1 MQNPML
7 FKNGVVSESIAG
19 VRQFRTRAQTNKN
32 TKQRKDEFAI
42 SSGSPPPT
50 GPDPQAFLVLCL
62 AVPGFQRH
70 RFPSKGKG
78 REVNT
83 TCNRRSLHPPDA
95 TRIWRSNC
103 AQKRKGLGPSNHQ
116 TPTWDTKTTQQAPA
130 TPIAF
135 QNRCGCINGRGAAI
149 PHQGANQQSLKKE
162 KASSPFLQGVHLQ
175 QVQVRKP
182 SWCCVWW
189 FQGVSDIVSPPK
201 GKGREVNTAC
211 NRSSLHPPQCNPHL
225 EEQLRTKAQ
234 RPWTDTPPNQ
244 QAPTWETKAKGQQP
258 QQPNAFQNRCGE

>member
-78 REVNT
+78 REANT
-83 TCNRRSLHPPDA
+83 TCNRRSLPPRCNPHLEEQLR
-95 TRIWRSNC
+95 TK
-103 AQKRKGLGPSNHQ
+103 AQRPWTVKPSNTNLGHQ
-116 TPTWDTKTTQQAPA
+116 NNTAGTCNTHCISKPVWVHQWQGCSNSAPRCKPAITQKTKRRVRHFFRESTSNKSRSASLPGVVFGGSRVSA
-130 TPIAF
+130 TSFP
-135 QNRCGCINGRGAAI
+135 
-149 PHQGANQQSLKKE
+149 PQGQRARSE
-162 KASSPFLQGVHLQ
+162 HSLQ
-175 QVQVRKP
+175 QQQP
-182 SWCCVWW
+182 
-189 FQGVSDIVSPPK
+189 
-201 GKGREVNTAC
+201 A
-211 NRSSLHPPQCNPHL
+211 PPQCNPHL

-234 RPWTDTPPNQ
+234 RPRTDTPPNQ

>member
-1 MQNPML
+1 MQNPMHL
-7 FKNGVVSESIAG
+7 KNGVVRESIAG

-149 PHQGANQQSLKKE
+149 PHQGANQQSLKKRKGE
-162 KASSPFLQGVHLQ
+162 FAISSG
-175 QVQVRKP
+175 
-182 SWCCVWW
+182 
-189 FQGVSDIVSPPK
+189 SPPPTSP
-201 GKGREVNTAC
+201 GPQAFLVLCLVVPGCQRH
-211 NRSSLHPPQCNPHL
+211 RFPPP
-225 EEQLRTKAQ
+225 R
-234 RPWTDTPPNQ
+234 
-244 QAPTWETKAKGQQP
+244 AKG
-258 QQPNAFQNRCGE
+258 EK

>member
-83 TCNRRSLHPPDA
+83 TCNRRSLHPP
-95 TRIWRSNC
+95 R
-103 AQKRKGLGPSNHQ
+103 
-116 TPTWDTKTTQQAPA
+116 
-130 TPIAF
+130 
-135 QNRCGCINGRGAAI
+135 
-149 PHQGANQQSLKKE
+149 
-162 KASSPFLQGVHLQ
+162 
-175 QVQVRKP
+175 
-182 SWCCVWW
+182 
-189 FQGVSDIVSPPK
+189 
-201 GKGREVNTAC
+201 
-211 NRSSLHPPQCNPHL
+211 CNPHL

-234 RPWTDTPPNQ
+234 RPWTVKPSNTNLGHQNNTASTCNTHCISKPAWMHQWQGCSNSAPRCKPAITQKTKRRVRHFFRESTSNKSRSASLPGVVFGGSRVSATSFPP
-244 QAPTWETKAKGQQP
+244 PRAKG
-258 QQPNAFQNRCGE
+258 EK